1 MLRTDR
7 IVLRNR
13 VDAISCS
20 PTLCSTAKITAIN
33 TAGMARG
40 RRPRMSEQR
49 RDGGLHGHRDDKR
62 VRARQGARI
71 AYCMRPSPM
80 MAGTGRRCPACCPD
94 SATARARPDPRA
106 MDAPKISAARVAP
119 TACGRRRQSGPGPA
133 RSASPGHSR
142 RPPRRRRLGAA
153 CARGGN
159 SVNTTLPLRD
169 RGAREVRDHV
179 SLRCR
184 RGEPP
189 ARGTPACGPP
199 SRGGAIRPLGSG
211 SPRDDAF
218 SGFPA
223 AARHARRPPPVHAA
237 GGWMPDRVACLAVR
251 CAPWSLTLSRPPAPP
266 SRRGPASACRPRAP
280 TAPLARRPRPR
291 HRSRRRRGCET
302 SRSPRASA
310 R

>member
-199 SRGGAIRPLGSG
+199 LSRRCHPPVGVRIAPRRRLFRISGSCTTCSAPAARARGRRLDAGSG
-211 SPRDDAF
+211 RVSCGALRAMVPHPFATTR
-218 SGFPA
+218 A
-223 AARHARRPPPVHAA
+223 AI
-237 GGWMPDRVACLAVR
+237 
-251 CAPWSLTLSRPPAPP
+251 TSRP
-266 SRRGPASACRPRAP
+266 SVSV
-280 TAPLARRPRPR
+280 
-291 HRSRRRRGCET
+291 
-302 SRSPRASA
+302 
-310 R
+310 